1 MVSILHFPARKRR
14 TSLYERKFNVGVGRL
29 QAWGQEHGL
38 DADAVEITA
47 EIGREVRIKNYRLM
61 QRIARTIDEY
71 GAKCERL
78 GWQDQLSEKGE

>member
-14 TSLYERKFNVGVGRL
+14 VSLYERKFN
-29 QAWGQEHGL
+29 
-38 DADAVEITA
+38 
-47 EIGREVRIKNYRLM
+47 EVRIKNYRLM

-78 GWQDQLSEKGE
+78 VLQDQIDEGSE